1 MTQAQV
7 IEGTPREIQDH
18 LKTLNDNM
26 RLTLIIPAE
35 SEQVETLKNLY
46 HATPEERARALDEV
60 AEMNKNVPVL
70 PSEVYNRES
79 LYEESF

>member
-35 SEQVETLKNLY
+35 SEQAETLKNLY